1 MAREPITPIY
11 HPLRPDG
18 RQSETALAVQRGT
31 GRLMR
36 AHGFAVLAEYT
47 LASGRRAD
55 LIGLKPDG
63 TVWIVEIK
71 SSREDF
77 MVLRFPQN
85 WIKRCCRKTQAS
97 SWLINMALKSCVR
110 HLPIHWWRHGAKPLH
125 CHLHDMQR
133 KSCTASGTLLRR
145 AFRQDALQSA
155 AMHVQTPCGFGHIS
169 IAQFKHPLN
178 VLPAHPVR

>member
-1 MAREPITPIY
+1 MANQPITPSY
-11 HPLRPDG
+11 QPLRPDG

-55 LIGLKPDG
+55 LIGLKTDG

-77 MVLRFPQN
+77 LVDQKWPEYRDYCDHLFFAIPPELDRSLMPTDAGLIVADQYGAEIMRPAPSHLLVAAR
-85 WIKRCCRKTQAS
+85 RK
-97 SWLINMALKSCVR
+97 ALTLSFAR
-110 HLPIHWWRHGAKPLH
+110 HAAQKLHGLWDP
-125 CHLHDMQR
+125 
-133 KSCTASGTLLRR
+133 
-145 AFRQDALQSA
+145 
-155 AMHVQTPCGFGHIS
+155 
-169 IAQFKHPLN
+169 
-178 VLPAHPVR
+178 

>member
-1 MAREPITPIY
+1 MANQPITPTY
-11 HPLRPDG
+11 QPLRPDG

-55 LIGLKPDG
+55 LIGLKSDG

-77 MVLRFPQN
+77 LVDQKWPEYRDYCDHLFFAIPAELDQSLMPEDAGLIVADQYGAEILRP
-85 WIKRCCRKTQAS
+85 APS
-97 SWLINMALKSCVR
+97 
-110 HLPIHWWRHGAKPLH
+110 
-125 CHLHDMQR
+125 
-133 KSCTASGTLLRR
+133 
-145 AFRQDALQSA
+145 
-155 AMHVQTPCGFGHIS
+155 
-169 IAQFKHPLN
+169 HPL
-178 VLPAHPVR
+178 VTARRKALTLSFARHAAQKLHGLWDP